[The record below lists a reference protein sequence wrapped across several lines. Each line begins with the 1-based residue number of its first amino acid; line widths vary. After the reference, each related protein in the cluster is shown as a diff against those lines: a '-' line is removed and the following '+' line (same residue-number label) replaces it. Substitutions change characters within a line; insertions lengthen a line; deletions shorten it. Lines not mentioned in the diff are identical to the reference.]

1 MTYDHIQNDE
11 IIERYLLR
19 KLSPEEE
26 QLFEEHYFSCDA
38 CFAQVKEAEKVIYAI
53 KDAARRGVLV
63 TSGATTRSAFAPLWE
78 RIESLLL
85 RPAFALGATVL
96 AIALLYPAWQGLV
109 TLPRLQNELQPQ
121 ANAPS
126 YQLEYTTN
134 RARAGEGKIAINAAT
149 RTFILNFVLLEKK
162 TATPKYRAEIV
173 DDENK
178 IVWRTETLKPV
189 GEFGGFSI
197 ACHSSFFA
205 PGNYVLKVY
214 EIDPAEGQAVDE
226 FLFPFVIVPES
237 ERSKP

>member
-1 MTYDHIQNDE
+1 MSHDQIKNNDVVD
-11 IIERYLLR
+11 RYVLR
-19 KLSPEEE
+19 KLSPAEERM
-26 QLFEEHYFSCDA
+26 FEEHCFECDE
-38 CFAQVKEAEKVIYAI
+38 CFAAAQEAEKVIFAI
-53 KDAARRGVLV
+53 KDAAKRGVLV
-63 TSGATTRSAFAPLWE
+63 TSGATTRSALASVWE
-78 RIESLLL
+78 RIESWL
-85 RPAFALGATVL
+85 RSPAIAAVATVL

-162 TATPKYRAEIV
+162 TAAPKYRAEIV

-197 ACHSSFFA
+197 ACHNSFFA
-205 PGNYVLKVY
+205 PGKYTLKVY
-214 EIDPAEGQAVDE
+214 EIDPANGQIANV
-226 FLFPFVIVPES
+226 FSFPFVITSEPERR
-237 ERSKP
+237 EP